1 MNSVEQEWQKL
12 LFTIAKATEE
22 GEHQTLLSIMLT
34 PDEKEALVTR
44 AKILHKL
51 LNEKCSQR
59 QISQELGVGIATVT
73 RGSNELKRR
82 SEEEQQLVSRL
93 LKPFIE

>member
-1 MNSVEQEWQKL
+1 MNPEEQEWHKL
-12 LFTIAKATEE
+12 LSTIAQAAKQD
-22 GEHQTLLSIMLT
+22 EHQVLLSIMLT

-73 RGSNELKRR
+73 RGSNELKGR

-93 LKPFIE
+93 LKPFID